1 MYEIEEF
8 LTTENHQLN
17 IEKNKLFHIEFP
29 GNFIRVFESNI

>member
-29 GNFIRVFESNI
+29 GYAIRVLEGNI

>member
-17 IEKNKLFHIEFP
+17 IEKKLFHIEFP
-29 GNFIRVFESNI
+29 GYAIRVLEGNI